1 MEKQRGVT
9 LSGFIF
15 FAVLGIIVAVFAMRV
30 VPAYIEYWSVKKVLA
45 TMANEPNFKDMTV
58 AEIRK
63 SFARRAQIDDIGS
76 VTANDLDIE
85 RDGDHLVVS
94 VKYQRKVH
102 MAAQISACMDFEAS
116 VDSTRAR

>member
-9 LSGFIF
+9 ISGFIF
-15 FAVLGIIVAVFAMRV
+15 FAVLAIIVAVFALRV

-76 VTANDLDIE
+76 VTADDLDIE
-85 RDGDHLVVS
+85 RDRDHVVVG

-102 MAAQISACMDFEAS
+102 MVAQISACMDFEAS
-116 VDSTRAR
+116 VDSSRAR